1 MTGNP
6 PRLRMLSSR
15 MSGPPPGRLKASDLR
30 QFPMLSSRMA
40 DPQPGRVRQFFMPGL
55 SSFPGIVRTTFYRLF
70 QWGSQAVAPVNTV
83 SSWGGV
89 AISPELAL
97 SLSTVWACAW
107 RYALTISTLP
117 LFLYRTGPSYSSVR
131 ITDHPLARILYEQPN
146 ANMSASSFWQSLV
159 IGMMLW
165 GGGYAK
171 KQKIDGRIV
180 GLEPWRPE
188 FVTVYRNP
196 GEGLRYRYAPNGME
210 FEDLPA
216 EDVFAVLDRTIDGLT
231 PVSRIKYGS
240 NSMGDALSADR
251 ASALSWKNGLRASGV
266 LSVAQWLK
274 KDQRELY
281 RERLAEFMGQGTGAS
296 TDKQG
301 GIMIVENATK
311 FEPVTMKPADVELLA
326 SRRHSIE
333 ELCRWYDV
341 PPILIGHS
349 QEGQTMW
356 GSGVEQI
363 ILGWLKLGLGPLLVR
378 IEQEVARQ
386 LLTPAERADM
396 FCKFNVNALLRG
408 DATTRST
415 FLTRLVAGGILTPN
429 EARALEELEAK
440 PGGDDLL
447 VQSAMVRLESLGDMI
462 GAADAGQLRAALRGF
477 LGVGDGNERNDGG
490 TRTGT

>member
-1 MTGNP
+1 MA
-6 PRLRMLSSR
+6 RKSL
-15 MSGPPPGRLKASDLR
+15 
-30 QFPMLSSRMA
+30 PMLSSHMSGPR
-40 DPQPGRVRQFFMPGL
+40 PGALRQFFMPGM
-55 SSFPGIVRTTFYRLF
+55 SSFPNIVRTTFYRLF
-70 QWGSQAVAPVNTV
+70 QWGGQAVAPINTA

-89 AISPELAL
+89 QISPDLAL

-117 LFLYRTGPSYSSVR
+117 FFLYRTGPSNSSVR
-131 ITDHPLARILYEQPN
+131 VTDHNLARILYESPN
-146 ANMSASSFWQSLV
+146 SRMAASSFWQSIV
-159 IGMMLW
+159 IGMMMW

-171 KQKIDGRIV
+171 KLKIDGRLV
-180 GLEPWRPE
+180 GLDPWRPE
-188 FVTVYRNP
+188 FVTVYQNP
-196 GEGLRYRYAPNGME
+196 DSGIRYRYAPNGIQ

-216 EDVFAVLDRTIDGLT
+216 EDVFVCLDRTIDGYT

-240 NSMGDALSADR
+240 NSMADALSADR
-251 ASALSWKNGLRASGV
+251 ASALSWKNGLRASGI

-274 KDQRELY
+274 KDQRDMY
-281 RERLAEFMGQGTGAS
+281 RERLAEFMGQGSGAS

-311 FEPVTMKPADVELLA
+311 FESITMKPLDLELLA

-363 ILGWLKLGLGPLLVR
+363 ILGWLKLGLGPLLIR

-386 LLTPAERADM
+386 LLTPAERATM

-408 DATTRST
+408 DSAARST
-415 FLTRLVAGGILTPN
+415 FLRTMVAGGLMTPN
-429 EARALEELEAK
+429 EGRALEELEAK
-440 PGGDDLL
+440 AGGDDLL
-447 VQSAMVRLESLGDMI
+447 IQSSMVLLSKLGDMMQP
-462 GAADAGQLRAALRGF
+462 GAGGQDAQQLRAALRAF
-477 LGVGDGNERNDGG
+477 LEAGVDPEPEAKRG
-490 TRTGT
+490 T